1 MVRLKGITAA
11 GFLAIGALVTSACG
25 SESASGAGNEPESVD
40 STAVAATTSAAPV
53 EAVEKSTPT
62 STDEELPEDG
72 LGATIVPADVLE
84 GGLTL
89 EDEGLSMTDDDT
101 GRQLFTFE
109 SLGGDLYQVKGTD
122 GSGELEPL
130 CWRAPDQ
137 DEISPSPIVAGE
149 CDTGEENLE
158 FAFSKSGDGYVIS
171 RENGELKLNL
181 GKNGLE
187 YGDKLTTKWK
197 VVIPG

>member
-1 MVRLKGITAA
+1 M
-11 GFLAIGALVTSACG
+11 
-25 SESASGAGNEPESVD
+25 D